1 MANRV
6 YGYQG
11 YRGYQFE
18 TSPKKIQPEYEP
30 TIEKNKKKTVE
41 SKTVNKKD
49 VEKEQESKMKT
60 PVKKM
65 SKEELNKKM
74 KLVCYIAFG
83 FAVLFTIS
91 YRNSII
97 NEKFSQKEGLKA
109 ELAEIQKINEQLEVG
124 IENELNLTN
133 VEAIAKDRLGMAKLD
148 NSQKVYINL
157 PKKEYVEATTEGI
170 KYSESQPFYQVVI
183 NKVKEILNIN

>member
-11 YRGYQFE
+11 YRGYQYE
-18 TSPKKIQPEYEP
+18 TSPRKIQPEYEP
-30 TIEKNKKKTVE
+30 TVE
-41 SKTVNKKD
+41 RAKSKAKTVNKKD
-49 VEKEQESKMKT
+49 VERKQESKAK
-60 PVKKM
+60 PAGKKL

-97 NEKFSQKEGLKA
+97 NEKFTQKEGLK
-109 ELAEIQKINEQLEVG
+109 Q
-124 IENELNLTN
+124 
-133 VEAIAKDRLGMAKLD
+133 
-148 NSQKVYINL
+148 SL
-157 PKKEYVEATTEGI
+157 PRFKK
-170 KYSESQPFYQVVI
+170 
-183 NKVKEILNIN
+183 